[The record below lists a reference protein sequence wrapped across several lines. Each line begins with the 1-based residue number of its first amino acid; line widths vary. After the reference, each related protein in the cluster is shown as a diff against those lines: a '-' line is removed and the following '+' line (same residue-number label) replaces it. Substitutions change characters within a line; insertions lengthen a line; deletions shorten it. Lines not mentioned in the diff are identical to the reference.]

1 MSKLLPCLFLAVALI
16 GCRKHP
22 TAEMIEANGR
32 YTEPPKPDHGRT
44 VTFLGIP
51 ENESSGEGPVGSI
64 NGQTCQFDNVSAVS
78 ETTYQ
83 EYLSAKQAGRVFV
96 EETHG
101 DTVYYAIKEDRDVPF
116 ESGGAWFVEIV
127 RLKAKRP

>member
-1 MSKLLPCLFLAVALI
+1 MMMKIAQLSGVLVLVFAS
-16 GCRKHP
+16 GCM
-22 TAEMIEANGR
+22 TQ
-32 YTEPPKPDHGRT
+32 HGGT

-51 ENESSGEGPVGSI
+51 ENESSGEGPVASI
-64 NGQTCQFDNVSAVS
+64 NGQTCRFDNVSAVS

-127 RLKAKRP
+127 RFKAERP